1 MMLGQYAG
9 YIICAY
15 AISAAVIIGLI
26 AWTNLAYGARRRE
39 LAELERQGVQR
50 RSRGQADG

>member
-9 YIICAY
+9 YIIAAY
-15 AISAAVIIGLI
+15 GISAVVIIGLI

-39 LAELERQGVQR
+39 LAALEKQGVQR
-50 RSRGQADG
+50 RSQGQANG